1 MSAERWICQVC
12 WTSNRPRDPVCWRC
26 KAPSGLAREEAE
38 AQRAARMARG
48 EAPEPVPDLLVA
60 LPVVVFR
67 SYARVWLR
75 GGIGML
81 AVPLLMGFAG
91 VVDVGWLVLS
101 VGLAVGLVVFGIVA
115 GEVSDGMRER
125 EVWAFLTG
133 IVLAVVGVIGSILA
147 FAAFAPELI
156 SPVAVRWGSLLV
168 FGGAG
173 VAAVAGLVLLLRGD
187 RRPAETGPR
196 EGGRGG
202 SGA

>member
-12 WTSNRPRDPVCWRC
+12 WTSNRPRDVTCWRC
-26 KAPSGLAREEAE
+26 GAPSALAREDAE
-38 AQRAARMARG
+38 AQRAARAARG
-48 EAPEPVPDLLVA
+48 EAPETVPDLLVA

-67 SYARVWLR
+67 TYARVWLR

-101 VGLAVGLVVFGIVA
+101 GGLAVGLVVFGIVA

-125 EVWAFLTG
+125 EAWAFVTG
-133 IVLAVVGVIGSILA
+133 IVLAVVGVVGSILA
-147 FAAFAPELI
+147 FAAFAPGLI
-156 SPVAVRWGSLLV
+156 SPGAVRWGSLLV

-173 VAAVAGLVLLLRGD
+173 VAAVAGLVLLVRGD
-187 RRPAETGPR
+187 RRPADPAHDEP
-196 EGGRGG
+196 GRGG

>member
-12 WTSNRPRDPVCWRC
+12 WTSNRPRDEVCWRC
-26 KAPSGLAREEAE
+26 KAPSGLAREEAD
-38 AQRAARMARG
+38 AQRAARSARG

-67 SYARVWLR
+67 TYARVWLR

-101 VGLAVGLVVFGIVA
+101 IGLAVGLVVFGIVA

-147 FAAFAPELI
+147 FATFAPELI
-156 SPVAVRWGSLLV
+156 SPTAVRWGSLLV

-173 VAAVAGLVLLLRGD
+173 VAAVAGLVLLVRAD
-187 RRPAETGPR
+187 RRPTDVGP
-196 EGGRGG
+196 GQPGPGA